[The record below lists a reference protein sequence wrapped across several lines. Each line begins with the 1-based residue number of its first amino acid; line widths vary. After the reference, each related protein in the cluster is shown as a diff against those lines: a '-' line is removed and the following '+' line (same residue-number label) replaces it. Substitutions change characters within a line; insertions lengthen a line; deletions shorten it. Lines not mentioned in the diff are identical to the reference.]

1 MSTNVNSLMKKTKAQ
16 LIDIVKANDVIIS
29 EKDEMINK
37 LNQSLSTS
45 NEAVKK
51 LTKEVASQRTGMDEY
66 ASENAKLREDSMK
79 DAKLIKCLI
88 ATSVILAIAFVILA
102 IAFVIALF

>member
-16 LIDIVKANDVIIS
+16 LIDIIKANDVIIS

-51 LTKEVASQRTGMDEY
+51 LTKEVAGQRTGMDEY
-66 ASENAKLREDSMK
+66 ASENAKLRECSMK

-88 ATSVILAIAFVILA
+88 ATSVILAIAFVI
-102 IAFVIALF
+102 ALF